1 MHFSGFN
8 ARTRRV
14 LIGIW
19 AGGLLSLIWIVGF
32 PLLRGDSLELGLPV
46 LAFIVFTT
54 LAELF
59 PVTFEGRYEITVS
72 TVFLVAAILVFRRE
86 PELTGLVAVV
96 AALGSNLIAR
106 KPWYKVATN
115 VSLAVTTVALA
126 STAFII
132 VGDRDLVHITAAS
145 AAMML
150 VYFLADTI
158 PMTLLLTVLEE
169 RRFAVTY
176 VNNYRGVVVE
186 MMAMEF
192 FGVLFW
198 IIWSVSPW
206 LTPLF
211 ALPVVILR
219 QAYFQVERLRSESII
234 ALGAIADLIEDR
246 DPYTHNHTESVST
259 YARRLAE
266 RLDMSADDVERVAV
280 AGRVHDLGKIAVSDA
295 ILLKPGRLTP
305 EEMKKMQEHCSV
317 GYDVLAQFTSLTPV
331 AELILAHHERYDGQG
346 YPRGLSA
353 GQLPKGAAIIA
364 VADAYDAMTTDR
376 PYRKAMPV
384 ERALDIIR
392 QGLGTQWHPVVGAT
406 FIQMILEDQ
415 ARRQSERIV
424 EIRPDV
430 AS

>member
-8 ARTRRV
+8 ARTRQV

-19 AGGLLSLIWIVGF
+19 AGGLLSLIWMVGF
-32 PLLRGDSLELGLPV
+32 PLVRGDSLDLGLPI
-46 LAFIVFTT
+46 LAFVVFTT

-96 AALGSNLIAR
+96 AALASNLIAR

-126 STAFII
+126 STAFIV

-176 VNNYRGVVVE
+176 INNYRGVVTE

-211 ALPVVILR
+211 VLPVVILR

-266 RLDMSADDVERVAV
+266 RLDMRADDVERVAV

-295 ILLKPGRLTP
+295 ILLKPGRLTT

-384 ERALDIIR
+384 DRALDIIR

-406 FIQMILEDQ
+406 FIQMLLEDQ
-415 ARRQSERIV
+415 LRQQSDKIV
-424 EIRPDV
+424 EIRHDV

>member
-1 MHFSGFN
+1 MHFMDFN
-8 ARTRRV
+8 VSTRRV
-14 LIGIW
+14 LTGIW
-19 AGGLLSLIWIVGF
+19 GGGVASVAVMVGV
-32 PLLRGDSLELGLPV
+32 PVLRGDAVEFGLPV
-46 LAFIVFTT
+46 VAFIIFTT

-59 PVTFEGRYEITVS
+59 PVNFEGRYEITVS
-72 TVFLVAAILVFRRE
+72 TVFLVAAILVFRHE
-86 PELTGLVAVV
+86 PELIGLIAAV
-96 AALGSNLIAR
+96 AALASNMIAR

-115 VSLAVTTVALA
+115 VSLAVTTVVVAWV
-126 STAFII
+126 AFSL
-132 VGDRDLVHITAAS
+132 VGDQDPAHLAGAS
-145 AAMML
+145 AAML
-150 VYFLADTI
+150 IVYFLADTI

-219 QAYFQVERLRSESII
+219 QAYFQVERLRSESIT

-246 DPYTHNHTESVST
+246 DTYTHNHTESVST

-266 RLDMSADDVERVAV
+266 RLDMSADDVERAAV
-280 AGRVHDLGKIAVSDA
+280 AGRVHDLGKIAISDA
-295 ILLKPGRLTP
+295 ILLKPGKLTP

-317 GYDVLAQFTSLTPV
+317 GYQVLARFSSLTPI
-331 AELILAHHERYDGQG
+331 ADLILAHHERYDGQG
-346 YPRGLSA
+346 YPRGLRA
-353 GQLPKGAAIIA
+353 DKLPKGAAIIA

-376 PYRKAMPV
+376 PYRKAMPADQ
-384 ERALDIIR
+384 ALDIIR

-415 ARRQSERIV
+415 ARQQSDKNV
-424 EIRPDV
+424 EFRHDV

>member
-1 MHFSGFN
+1 MRFMDFN
-8 ARTRRV
+8 VRTRRV

-19 AGGLLSLIWIVGF
+19 VGGVVSAAGMVGI
-32 PLLRGDSLELGLPV
+32 PVLRGDAVELGLPV
-46 LAFIVFTT
+46 VAFILFTT

-72 TVFLVAAILVFRRE
+72 TVFLVAAILVFRHE
-86 PELTGLVAVV
+86 PELIGLIAAV
-96 AALGSNLIAR
+96 AALASNLIAR

-126 STAFII
+126 WVAFSL
-132 VGDRDLVHITAAS
+132 VGEHDLAPLAGAS
-145 AAMML
+145 VAML
-150 VYFLADTI
+150 IVYFLADTI
-158 PMTLLLTVLEE
+158 PMTLLLSVLEE

-192 FGVLFW
+192 FGVLFVV
-198 IIWSVSPW
+198 IWSVSPW

-219 QAYFQVERLRSESII
+219 QAYFQVERLRSESIT

-246 DPYTHNHTESVST
+246 DPYTHNHTESVSA

-266 RLDMSADDVERVAV
+266 RLDLDADEVERVTV

-295 ILLKPGRLTP
+295 ILLKPGKLTP

-317 GYDVLAQFTSLTPV
+317 GYDVLARFTSLRPV

-346 YPRGLSA
+346 YPRGLGA

-384 ERALDIIR
+384 DRALDIVR

-415 ARRQSERIV
+415 ARQQPAKIV
-424 EIRPDV
+424 EIRQDV

>member
-1 MHFSGFN
+1 MRFTDFN
-8 ARTRRV
+8 VSTRRV
-14 LIGIW
+14 LAGIW
-19 AGGLLSLIWIVGF
+19 AGGVVSVAGLVG
-32 PLLRGDSLELGLPV
+32 LQILRGDAVELGLPV
-46 LAFIVFTT
+46 VAFIAFTT

-72 TVFLVAAILVFRRE
+72 TVFLVAAILVFRHE
-86 PELTGLVAVV
+86 PELLGLIAAV
-96 AALGSNLIAR
+96 AALASNMIAR

-115 VSLAVTTVALA
+115 ISLAVTTVALA
-126 STAFII
+126 WVAFSL
-132 VGDRDLVHITAAS
+132 VGDHDMAHLAGGA
-145 AAMML
+145 AAML
-150 VYFLADTI
+150 VVYFLADTF

-169 RRFAVTY
+169 RRFTVTY
-176 VNNYRGVVVE
+176 INNYRGVVVE

-219 QAYFQVERLRSESII
+219 QAYFRVERLRSESIT

-266 RLDMSADDVERVAV
+266 RLDMNADDVERTAV

-305 EEMKKMQEHCSV
+305 EEMEKMKEHCSV
-317 GYDVLAQFTSLTPV
+317 GYDVLAQFSTLTPV

-346 YPRGLSA
+346 YPRGLSMD
-353 GQLPKGAAIIA
+353 QLPKGAAIIA

-376 PYRKAMPV
+376 PYRQAMAV

-392 QGLGTQWHPVVGAT
+392 QGLGTQWHPIVGAT

-415 ARRQSERIV
+415 ARQRTAKLV
-424 EIRPDV
+424 EIRHDV

>member
-1 MHFSGFN
+1 MHFTGFN

-19 AGGLLSLIWIVGF
+19 AGGLLSLIWMVGF
-32 PLLRGDSLELGLPV
+32 PLLRGDSLDLGLPV

-86 PELTGLVAVV
+86 PELIGLVAVV
-96 AALGSNLIAR
+96 AALASNLIAR

-132 VGDRDLVHITAAS
+132 VGDRDLAHISAAS
-145 AAMML
+145 AAMMV

-158 PMTLLLTVLEE
+158 PMTLLLAVLEE

-234 ALGAIADLIEDR
+234 ALGAIADLIDCLLYTSPSPR
-246 DPYTHNHTESVST
+246 D
-259 YARRLAE
+259 
-266 RLDMSADDVERVAV
+266 
-280 AGRVHDLGKIAVSDA
+280 
-295 ILLKPGRLTP
+295 
-305 EEMKKMQEHCSV
+305 
-317 GYDVLAQFTSLTPV
+317 
-331 AELILAHHERYDGQG
+331 
-346 YPRGLSA
+346 
-353 GQLPKGAAIIA
+353 
-364 VADAYDAMTTDR
+364 
-376 PYRKAMPV
+376 
-384 ERALDIIR
+384 
-392 QGLGTQWHPVVGAT
+392 
-406 FIQMILEDQ
+406 
-415 ARRQSERIV
+415 
-424 EIRPDV
+424 
-430 AS
+430 